1 MGEAA
6 DILIGVM
13 KTADMEQVLAIEQVS
28 FASPWTRRLFE
39 NELLRPEVST
49 LLVAYTEAEAS
60 GTARYLRLILG
71 YIVFWVVADEMHIL
85 NLSVHPLYR
94 RRGIARRLVI
104 EAVRRASAMGAEK
117 AYLEVRASNAPA
129 TALYSSLGFVSIGIR
144 RSYYDNPREDAVVMT
159 LEGRAFR
166 ALGVKAEKG

>member
-6 DILIGVM
+6 DILIGVI
-13 KTADMEQVLAIEQVS
+13 KTADMEQVLAIEQAS

-39 NELLRPEVST
+39 NELRRPEVST
-49 LLVAYTEAEAS
+49 LLVAYTEAEAP
-60 GTARYLRLILG
+60 GPARYLRLILG
-71 YIVFWVVADEMHIL
+71 YVVFWVVADEMHIL

-104 EAVRRASAMGAEK
+104 EAVRRAGAIGAEK
-117 AYLEVRASNAPA
+117 AYLEVRASNVPA
-129 TALYSSLGFVSIGIR
+129 IALYFGLGFVSIGIR
-144 RSYYDNPREDAVVMT
+144 RSYYDTPCEDAVVMT
-159 LEGRAFR
+159 LEGKAFR